1 MSSMSPE
8 NNPPDSRNEQHR
20 ADAHKRLSTLGRK
33 FFDMLEYDV
42 DEQLIMDVRKHP
54 FGLFVIEVTGFF
66 ITLIVAIV
74 PIVLA
79 YNLGAVG
86 VEEGGGNGF
95 QALFVIFGLVM
106 SLLALAGTFIAGVLY
121 KNNVIYITN
130 EKLAQI
136 RYLSLFNRKVSQL
149 SIGDIQDVSVQQ
161 RGIFAHWF
169 NYGTL
174 VVETSGEQQNYT
186 FTYVP
191 KPYQVSRAI
200 VGAHEE
206 NLKLYGN

>member
-1 MSSMSPE
+1 MTAV
-8 NNPPDSRNEQHR
+8 DSEQHR
-20 ADAHKRLSTLGRK
+20 KEAHKRLSTLGKK
-33 FFDMLEYDV
+33 FFDMLEYD
-42 DEQLIMDVRKHP
+42 ENEELIMDVRKHP
-54 FGLFVIEVTGFF
+54 FGLFVVEVTGFF

-79 YNLGAVG
+79 YNLTTVTIDEGSTG
-86 VEEGGGNGF
+86 VKS
-95 QALFVIFGLVM
+95 LLILFGLFM
-106 SLLALAGTFIAGVLY
+106 GLLALAGTFIAAVLY
-121 KNNVIYITN
+121 QNNVIYITN

-136 RYLSLFNRKVSQL
+136 RYLSLFNRKISQL
-149 SIGDIQDVSVQQ
+149 SIGDVQDVSVQQ
-161 RGIFAHWF
+161 RGLFAHWF

-191 KPYQVSRAI
+191 APYQVSRAI

>member
-1 MSSMSPE
+1 MTAV
-8 NNPPDSRNEQHR
+8 DSEEHR
-20 ADAHKRLSTLGRK
+20 KAAHKRLSPLGRK
-33 FFDMLEYDV
+33 FFDMLEYD
-42 DEQLIMDVRKHP
+42 ENEELIMDVRKHP

-79 YNLGAVG
+79 YNIDTVTAGEGSAG
-86 VEEGGGNGF
+86 VKT
-95 QALFVIFGLVM
+95 LLILFGLFM
-106 SLLALAGTFIAGVLY
+106 SLLALAGTFIAAVLY

-136 RYLSLFNRKVSQL
+136 RYLSLFNRKISQL
-149 SIGDIQDVSVQQ
+149 SIGDVQDVSVQQ
-161 RGIFAHWF
+161 NGVFAHWF

-174 VVETSGEQQNYT
+174 VIETSGEQQNYT

-191 KPYQVSRAI
+191 VPYQVSRAI